1 MNIWGHTVKGVL
13 LLGNVGVGIGFLC
26 CAYSPSMSP
35 VAHPIL
41 SCAGLFFP
49 FLLLSV
55 LVFIPI
61 WFFYCRKYVW
71 VPLIFLV
78 AGGGAILTYTPF
90 RSAEETAKGE
100 VLKLS
105 LIHI

>member
-1 MNIWGHTVKGVL
+1 MPVKMNIWGHTVKGVL

-41 SCAGLFFP
+41 SCAGLFSLFA
-49 FLLLSV
+49 
-55 LVFIPI
+55 LVCFGIYSNMV
-61 WFFYCRKYVW
+61 FYCRKYVW

-100 VLKLS
+100 VLKF
-105 LIHI
+105 